1 MPQHPQWQRL
11 ILSDSSQ
18 QILYRYFL
26 YHCEY
31 SRAEQHDDQT
41 RTNNLTDGR
50 IVAWFLDDDHA
61 LDRWLHGDY
70 DDHALDGRLNIN
82 RALAGILDDN
92 HVLTGHLHIHALVGL
107 SDEDHAFAGRLH
119 YDHVLSESLSDDQA
133 LVGRLEDN

>member
-1 MPQHPQWQRL
+1 MPQHPQWQQL

-18 QILYRYFL
+18 QILYHNFV

-31 SRAEQHDDQT
+31 SRAEQSNEQT
-41 RTNNLTDGR
+41 RTSNLTDGR

-61 LDRWLHGDY
+61 LARRLHDDY
-70 DDHALDGRLNIN
+70 DDHALAGRLNNN

-107 SDEDHAFAGRLH
+107 SDEDHALAGRLH
-119 YDHVLSESLSDDQA
+119 YDHVLSESLSDDHA
-133 LVGRLEDN
+133 LVGRLEEN